1 MFAVTDT
8 IYKLFQVALV
18 LMPKDLHAILNTPH
32 AMVAEI
38 SAQVIISKE
47 IEVTTS
53 DVPEA
58 GFCAPVDKPC

>member
-8 IYKLFQVALV
+8 MYKLFQVVLV
-18 LMPKDLHAILNTPH
+18 LVPKDLHAILNTPH

-38 SAQVIISKE
+38 GTRVIISKE

-53 DVPEA
+53 DIPKT
-58 GFCAPVDKPC
+58 GFRALVDKPC